1 MGEMAQWGN
10 KTWEFFFVRDAQG
23 NVLCVLVIGAQCQKA
38 EHNAVVNRCMIIFLF
53 IG

>member
-1 MGEMAQWGN
+1 MGPAWLVDLAMGI
-10 KTWEFFFVRDAQG
+10 FFFVRDAQG